1 MKDYSLMSMVE
12 IAIDIQSQPN
22 TEKTTFLDLY
32 NKVCEIKGF
41 DEEERKAHIA
51 QFYTDI
57 TASGDFLYCGEDL
70 WDLKKNQKLEAL
82 DTEFYSE
89 HVADES
95 EEDEEVKPKR
105 KPKRA
110 KRQEE
115 LFSEEEDDDDN
126 NVNDEED
133 ESYENADYDAEE
145 DEDDDRNYD
154 NYEPDFD
161 HDQDNDDYDDDESD
175 REEEKYNDIMDEYED
190 LYDD

>member
-12 IAIDIQSQPN
+12 IAVDIQSQPN

-41 DEEERKAHIA
+41 TDEEKKAHIA

-70 WDLKKNQKLEAL
+70 WDLKKNQKLEDL
-82 DTEFYSE
+82 DKEFYSE
-89 HVADES
+89 HVAEETD
-95 EEDEEVKPKR
+95 EDEEEIKPKR
-105 KPKRA
+105 KVRKTKRLEVA
-110 KRQEE
+110 
-115 LFSEEEDDDDN
+115 EEDYNDDDN
-126 NVNDEED
+126 NED
-133 ESYENADYDAEE
+133 NENAEAYENLEYDNEEE
-145 DEDDDRNYD
+145 DEDNGY
-154 NYEPDFD
+154 NGYEPDFD
-161 HDQDNDDYDDDESD
+161 HDEDEDYDDDDSD